1 MATRGKYAK
10 WLEIIN
16 VIMHKLH
23 TIKKWCINK
32 RKAKMDIKELEIDKV
47 TPYSQNARLNDEAV
61 EYVANSIKKFGFQQ
75 PIVLDKNN
83 VIIAGHTRWRAA
95 KKLGMEKVPVVIA
108 ASLNDEAVKAY
119 RLADNKTAEIADWD
133 YDKLFAELDAIED
146 YDMTDFGFSVE
157 QEDLD
162 DVDLNGETDEQFAD
176 TFALNV
182 VLKNEKE
189 QETLYKKLSE
199 EGYEVKV
206 VNI

>member
-1 MATRGKYAK
+1 
-10 WLEIIN
+10 
-16 VIMHKLH
+16 
-23 TIKKWCINK
+23 
-32 RKAKMDIKELEIDKV
+32 MDIKELEIDKV

-108 ASLNDEAVKAY
+108 ARLNDEAVKAY

-146 YDMTDFGFSVE
+146 YDMTDFGFSIE

-189 QETLYKKLSE
+189 QEALYKKLSE

>member
-1 MATRGKYAK
+1 
-10 WLEIIN
+10 
-16 VIMHKLH
+16 
-23 TIKKWCINK
+23 
-32 RKAKMDIKELEIDKV
+32 MDIKELEIDKV

-189 QETLYKKLSE
+189 QEALYKKLSE

>member
-1 MATRGKYAK
+1 
-10 WLEIIN
+10 
-16 VIMHKLH
+16 
-23 TIKKWCINK
+23 
-32 RKAKMDIKELEIDKV
+32 MDIKELEIDKV

-108 ASLNDEAVKAY
+108 ARLNDEAVKAY

-189 QETLYKKLSE
+189 QEALYKKLSE